1 MKHDVKKL
9 SVTRMLLMGFAI
21 CCMIGL
27 SITAEGAARINKTI
41 TVTAGKADTIDL
53 GGSVADVLVANPA
66 IADVGTLRSSRLYI
80 VGKAIGDTNVLAFDD
95 AGNQLADINV
105 RVRVDDKTL
114 RDSIREFFPNENI
127 DVKTVRQDVV
137 LKGDV
142 STPAV
147 ANQIRDLAS
156 RFATAQDRPIVDLMH
171 VRGEQQVMLRV
182 KVIEAQRRVL
192 REYGINTD
200 LNVSDST
207 TSFGFASIP
216 GTGLSALAPF
226 GSGSIVTDPSGVFG
240 PFTVGLRGLERDG
253 LVNTLA
259 EPNLTAISGETAGFL
274 AGGEFPVP
282 TGRDQDGNVT
292 IEFKE
297 FGVALNFTPTVL
309 SKDRISLQLATEV
322 SARSDEDGLTLV
334 NTRIPGLTVRR
345 ADTTV
350 QIGSGG
356 TLMIAG
362 LIKSDTLDNFNG
374 LPGVK
379 DVPVLGELFKSKSFS
394 RGESELIIMVTPYI
408 VKPYAE
414 ATAIEA
420 PVYNNGP
427 DTSSA
432 SLVRPEIKPEN
443 TLTPVSASLNRRDQS
458 DNALSRS
465 FMQNLHAVY
474 GKKAPA
480 KVGKGAAYG
489 YIVD

>member
-1 MKHDVKKL
+1 
-9 SVTRMLLMGFAI
+9 
-21 CCMIGL
+21 
-27 SITAEGAARINKTI
+27 
-41 TVTAGKADTIDL
+41 
-53 GGSVADVLVANPA
+53 
-66 IADVGTLRSSRLYI
+66 
-80 VGKAIGDTNVLAFDD
+80 
-95 AGNQLADINV
+95 
-105 RVRVDDKTL
+105 
-114 RDSIREFFPNENI
+114 
-127 DVKTVRQDVV
+127 
-137 LKGDV
+137 
-142 STPAV
+142 
-147 ANQIRDLAS
+147 
-156 RFATAQDRPIVDLMH
+156 
-171 VRGEQQVMLRV
+171 
-182 KVIEAQRRVL
+182 
-192 REYGINTD
+192 
-200 LNVSDST
+200 
-207 TSFGFASIP
+207 
-216 GTGLSALAPF
+216 
-226 GSGSIVTDPSGVFG
+226 
-240 PFTVGLRGLERDG
+240 LERDG

-322 SARSDEDGLTLV
+322 SARSDEDGLTLI

-379 DVPVLGELFKSKSFS
+379 DVPVIGELFKSKSFS

-414 ATAIEA
+414 ASAIQA
-420 PVYNNGP
+420 PAYNAP
-427 DTSSA
+427 DTGSA
-432 SLVRPEIKPEN
+432 ALVRPEIRAEK
-443 TLTPVSASLNRRDQS
+443 TMTPVAAGMIRRDQG

-474 GKKAPA
+474 GKKTPA
-480 KVGKGAAYG
+480 NVGKGGTYG

>member
-1 MKHDVKKL
+1 MKHHLKKI
-9 SVTRMLLMGFAI
+9 SVTRMLLMGFAL
-21 CCMIGL
+21 CCVIGL
-27 SITAEGAARINKTI
+27 SITADAAARINKTI

-53 GGSVADVLVANPA
+53 GGAVADVLVANPA

-80 VGKAIGDTNVLAFDD
+80 VGKTIGDTNVLAFDD

-105 RVRVDDKTL
+105 RVRVDDNTL
-114 RDSIREFFPNENI
+114 RDSIREFFPGEEVE
-127 DVKTVRQDVV
+127 VKTVRQDVV
-137 LKGDV
+137 LKGEV

-156 RFATAQDRPIVDLMH
+156 RFATVQDRPIVDLMH

-200 LNVSDST
+200 LNVTGGD
-207 TSFGFASIP
+207 TSFNFASVP
-216 GTGLSALAPF
+216 GTGLTALSPF
-226 GSGSIVTDPSGVFG
+226 GSGSIVTDPSGAFG
-240 PFTVGLRGLERDG
+240 PFTLGLRALERDG
-253 LVNTLA
+253 LINTLA

-309 SKDRISLQLATEV
+309 SKERISLQLATEV
-322 SARSDEDGLTLV
+322 SARSDDDGLVLV
-334 NTRIPGLTVRR
+334 GTTIPGLTVRR

-362 LIKSDTLDNFNG
+362 LIKSDTVDTFNG

-379 DVPVLGELFKSKSFS
+379 DVPVLGELFKSKSFA

-414 ATAIEA
+414 ASAIQA
-420 PVYNNGP
+420 PVYNAP

-432 SLVRPEIKPEN
+432 ALVRPEIKPEN
-443 TLTPVSASLNRRDQS
+443 SLTPVSASLNRRDQG

-465 FMQNLHAVY
+465 FIQNLHAVY
-474 GKKAPA
+474 GKKTPA
-480 KVGKGAAYG
+480 NVGKTGAYG